1 MWNTLRKKF
10 GKTDYLFK
18 KIKNLDA
25 IKFRTTDKNLKIEG
39 ILKTSINTINLSKKL
54 SKYELDGLIIVGD
67 RFEALMM
74 AYAAFIQDIKIFHV
88 GGGETTLGSYDD
100 KFRHCISLFS
110 TLHFVTRPAYKK
122 KLKTLGINDKK

>member
-1 MWNTLRKKF
+1 M
-10 GKTDYLFK
+10 
-18 KIKNLDA
+18 
-25 IKFRTTDKNLKIEG
+25 
-39 ILKTSINTINLSKKL
+39 SKKL

-122 KLKTLGINDKK
+122 KLKTLGINDKKIIFSGDTSQEYLIKEKKYKKFQIEKEFRIKLNKKIYYYVTTSYK